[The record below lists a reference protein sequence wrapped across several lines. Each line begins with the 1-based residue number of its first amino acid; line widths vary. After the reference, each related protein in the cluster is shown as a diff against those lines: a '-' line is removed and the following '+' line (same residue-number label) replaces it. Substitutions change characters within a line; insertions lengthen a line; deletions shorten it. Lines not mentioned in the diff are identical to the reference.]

1 MNEFRVNFNFR
12 IITAYPQYYYFVS
25 FIFMFRANSYSTVTI
40 MTTHSCII
48 CPSSDCKNCKILAV
62 VKMLPAYQCC
72 QYSKGHPETQ
82 NRRTWHLRFLFWQ
95 ELRWMVNKEIWRGDT
110 EKSKLIGMND
120 AGSISP
126 SSWHILQLKRKIPIR
141 NCLNTYLMHQFSCI
155 T

>member
-48 CPSSDCKNCKILAV
+48 CLSSDCKNCKILAV
-62 VKMLPAYQCC
+62 VKMLPAYQRC

-82 NRRTWHLRFLFWQ
+82 NSRTWHLRFLFWQ
-95 ELRWMVNKEIWRGDT
+95 VKMDGEQRNLKGWHWEIQINWNEWCRFHLT
-110 EKSKLIGMND
+110 FFLAHLTAQKK
-120 AGSISP
+120 
-126 SSWHILQLKRKIPIR
+126 
-141 NCLNTYLMHQFSCI
+141 NTY
-155 T
+155 